1 MSIGF
6 GTDGKERGEG
16 MSIRGWERL
25 SEVDK
30 DRARSLGRW
39 RGRPEELGDEAPQW
53 ARDWQ
58 QAEPEERVEI
68 AKRIDAA
75 TQLKGYSFEECLALL
90 GKAAEA
96 EWYLDPAWEEV
107 WPPMPTERTRMVGF
121 DIYGRVNEAWI
132 WRNPPL

>member
-1 MSIGF
+1 MSVGF
-6 GTDGKERGEG
+6 DADGKALGEA
-16 MSIRGWERL
+16 MWSRNWERL

-68 AKRIDAA
+68 AERMDAA
-75 TQLKGYSFEECLALL
+75 TQLKGYSFEECLELL

-96 EWYLDPAWEEV
+96 DWPLPPIYEEWL
-107 WPPMPTERTRMVGF
+107 PTERARIIGF
-121 DIYGRVNEAWI
+121 DIDGRVNEAWI
-132 WRNPPL
+132 RRNPPL